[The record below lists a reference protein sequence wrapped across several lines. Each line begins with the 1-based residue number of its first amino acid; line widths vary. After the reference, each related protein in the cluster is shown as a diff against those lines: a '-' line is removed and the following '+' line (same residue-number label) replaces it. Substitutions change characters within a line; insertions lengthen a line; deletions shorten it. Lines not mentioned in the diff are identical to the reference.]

1 MGLEMEMR
9 KDYPV
14 GDYSTDKGDVALSHT
29 VRARVL
35 EAALFTDL
43 GRAACPPSPAL
54 FSES

>member
-35 EAALFTDL
+35 EGLL
-43 GRAACPPSPAL
+43 L
-54 FSES
+54 FSCSIMSNFL